1 MRSRRLTLLL
11 GLVALVGAALGGLAL
26 YTLVETRL
34 AERAFPAAGQLVS
47 VDGTRLRYRE
57 SGRGAPVVLLHG
69 NPGFLEDFAPDD
81 PDGVFASL
89 ALGFRTLAFDRPGHG
104 YSGRPSAAG
113 TTPEEQARLLHDALR
128 RLGVVRPVLVGH
140 SWGGGLALVYALR
153 YPDDVAGLVLLGTR
167 AYRDSGRA
175 DPVYAINRVAGV
187 GALLRRTLMLPVGRG
202 ILDRRLAAAYA
213 PDTVH
218 PDHVARARALWLRPA
233 QIAATVWDTPNLQ
246 RAFDAASPRYGSLR
260 VPVMVLVGD
269 RDHGLDESR
278 RLAAAIPGAGLV
290 ILPRTGHELPLTRPA
305 AIVAAVAE
313 CTRRA
318 DERRRRGSPLLSER
332 RSTRTASRHR

>member
-1 MRSRRLTLLL
+1 
-11 GLVALVGAALGGLAL
+11 VH
-26 YTLVETRL
+26 
-34 AERAFPAAGQLVS
+34 PI
-47 VDGTRLRYRE
+47 
-57 SGRGAPVVLLHG
+57 
-69 NPGFLEDFAPDD
+69 
-81 PDGVFASL
+81 
-89 ALGFRTLAFDRPGHG
+89 
-104 YSGRPSAAG
+104 
-113 TTPEEQARLLHDALR
+113 
-128 RLGVVRPVLVGH
+128 LVGH

-187 GALLRRTLMLPVGRG
+187 GALLRRTVMLPVGRG
-202 ILDRRLAAAYA
+202 ILSRRLAAAYA

-218 PDHVARARALWLRPA
+218 PDHVARARALWLRPT

-246 RAFDAASPRYGSLR
+246 RAFDVASPRYGSLR
-260 VPVMVLVGD
+260 VPAMILVGD
-269 RDHGLDESR
+269 RDRGMEESR

-305 AIVAAVAE
+305 AIVAAVTE

-318 DERRRRGSPLLSER
+318 DEQRRRGSPLLSER
-332 RSTRTASRHR
+332 RSTRTASRHP